1 MGDNAKIV
9 FPEGSLEAVKEWLES
24 GEGTVGVCLLCG
36 KRIVSES
43 DMIPATN
50 RHRCATV

>member
-1 MGDNAKIV
+1 MRDKAKIA
-9 FPEGSLEAVKEWLES
+9 FTEDSLEAVKEWLES
-24 GEGTVGVCLLCG
+24 GDGTVGVCLLCG